1 MDTAQAAAPFRDHT
15 MTVSVDYGRDD
26 VERAAD
32 SLQVV
37 LSDAEVE
44 AILDDVNGEL
54 PTLASAAL
62 RAALLTRI
70 DDDLA
75 RTVRGH
81 SWSDDD

>member
-1 MDTAQAAAPFRDHT
+1 

-26 VERAAD
+26 VEQAAD
-32 SLQVV
+32 TLHVL

-44 AILDDVNGEL
+44 AILDDVEGEL
-54 PTLASAAL
+54 PNLASAAM
-62 RAALLTRI
+62 RSALLTRI

-81 SWSDDD
+81 AWSDDD